1 VGDGA
6 PKKRATS
13 SNNSSNWKKNNW
25 LALKKKE
32 LMFKD
37 IARSKVKKNWN
48 LLTSPIEKGPKNENE
63 INVLNHMQ
71 MYWNYLFYI

>member
-37 IARSKVKKNWN
+37 IARSKVKKTETFW
-48 LLTSPIEKGPKNENE
+48 LLQSKKVPK
-63 INVLNHMQ
+63 MR
-71 MYWNYLFYI
+71 MK